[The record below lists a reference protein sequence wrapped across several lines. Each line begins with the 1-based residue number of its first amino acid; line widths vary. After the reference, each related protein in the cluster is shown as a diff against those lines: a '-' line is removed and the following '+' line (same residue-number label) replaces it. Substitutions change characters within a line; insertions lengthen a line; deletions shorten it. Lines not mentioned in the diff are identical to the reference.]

1 MMTVELTMLFWAVVL
16 TFAQLLVAVLLAI
29 GQLGLTELTGNR
41 EGLAPPSEMAGRA
54 KRAHA
59 NMLESLVL
67 FAILILVVQVAGLNN
82 EMTALGAQIFV
93 FARLVYAVVYIVG
106 VPWLRTVIWGISVV
120 GMVMIALPILAA

>member
-59 NMLESLVL
+59 NMLESLIL
-67 FAILILVVQVAGLNN
+67 FAVLVFVVQVAGLNN
-82 EMTALGAQIFV
+82 EMTVLGTQIFV